1 MLRKFGISTF
11 FVLHFVLTG
20 YNLWAQEKTTYSFNI
35 QNQSLRF
42 IIKEITQVTNYKFAF
57 SNSEINVDIA
67 ASIVCDKTPIEKITE
82 QLSKSFNLNFEIVG
96 TTIVIKPLPIR
107 EFKVTGVVAD
117 FKDRHP
123 LQGVNIIIPEL
134 KKGTVTDS
142 LGNFTIVVPE
152 NQNQIQFSYIGYK
165 PEYLSV
171 FSDTVIRIRLRESI
185 NALEEI
191 VVIAFGNE
199 NKDLL
204 TGSVSAL
211 NPHSFSQLNQ
221 ESLNSSLQS
230 NLSGVFIQNN
240 SGTPAASVKVNIRGI
255 SSISAGNTP
264 LYIIDGIPVIVGNY
278 SQLDFSG
285 QTIDAITDLSINDVE
300 SISILKDAAA
310 SSLYGAR
317 ASNGVILINTKRG
330 KSGES
335 YIQLDSYYGLQETT
349 GMLDMLNAK
358 QWMTLVNEDALATGK
373 PAIYTQEQIDTNKT
387 DTDWLRKVFRIA
399 PTYNLYL
406 SLGGG
411 TDKAKYYI
419 GANVFNQE
427 GIVIGS
433 DYRRYSFRLN
443 FDYKINERFNL
454 ESGYSFS
461 YSINNRVEGDQSING
476 PLPNAISMPPIY
488 PVYNPNGSFN
498 NDGPYANP
506 VSIAEEEKN
515 LALTYRNMFYT
526 TLTYRLSNKL
536 FLKSQ
541 TGIDYYNLGE
551 QTFAPKGTRQ
561 GAKYN
566 GLGIEATNKTS
577 YVYNSSYIDYEFI
590 ESNHKLSV
598 LAGISID
605 RYNRHGTYLRA
616 QNFPGNSFEYLQDA
630 ATPIAAYSS
639 ELDAASN
646 SFFTRT
652 KYNYNDK
659 YILTFN
665 LRADGSSK
673 FGENNRFGYF
683 PSVSAL
689 WYLSK
694 EPFFEWNKTFS
705 KFKIL
710 ASYGITGNDQI
721 NDFRS
726 LNLFRAG
733 DNYNGEAGISPMQI
747 SNPNLKWESTAQFN
761 AGINFELFNKVTV
774 NAEYYTKNTKDLLFE
789 KPLPTSTGFDYVIS
803 NIGRLQN
810 KGFEAQVS
818 ANILEGIFGWNV
830 SLSVTSNKNKV
841 LELYQNQP
849 IRNIGR
855 ASSSIEEGEPVSYF
869 YGFKSLGVN
878 PADGMLI
885 YKDVYKDDKITDL
898 DKTKIGS
905 PYPIFFGGL
914 GNTFTYKSVSVNV
927 LFFFSYGNDIFNAT
941 RMYTETL
948 STGNQTTDVLRRW
961 QQPDDITDIPK
972 ASTYNK
978 RVSSRFVEDGSFV
991 RLKNLKISYSLNER
1005 WLQKYRFKTIQI
1017 YLAGKNL
1024 ITWTK
1029 YSGMDPEVNYN
1040 GSNPVVLG
1048 TDFFTNPQP
1057 KSLILGVCAKF

>member
-1 MLRKFGISTF
+1 MLRKFGIFVF
-11 FVLHFVLTG
+11 FVLHFVLIG
-20 YNLWAQEKTTYSFNI
+20 YNLWAQEKTTYSINI

-42 IIKEITQVTNYKFAF
+42 ILKEITQVTNYKFAY
-57 SNSEINVDIA
+57 SDSEINVELTSSFI
-67 ASIVCDKTPIEKITE
+67 CDKTSIDGLVE
-82 QLSKSFNLNFEIVG
+82 QLSKVFKLNFEIVG
-96 TTIVIKPLPIR
+96 TTIVIKPIPIR
-107 EFKVTGVVAD
+107 EFNVRGVVLD
-117 FKDRHP
+117 FKDKQP
-123 LQGVNIIIPEL
+123 LQGVNILIPEL

-142 LGNFTIVVPE
+142 LGMFALDVPG
-152 NQNQIQFSYIGYK
+152 NQNQVQFSYIGYK
-165 PEYLSV
+165 PQFFTV
-171 FSDTVIRIRLRESI
+171 FSDTIIQIKLKEDI
-185 NALEEI
+185 AALEEI
-191 VVIAFGNE
+191 VVVAFGNE

-204 TGSVSAL
+204 TGSVSVL
-211 NPHSFSQLNQ
+211 SPHSFSQLNQ
-221 ESLNSSLQS
+221 ESMNSSLQA

-330 KSGES
+330 RNGES
-335 YIQLDSYYGLQETT
+335 YIKLDSYYGLQETT

-358 QWMTLVNEDALATGK
+358 QWMTLMNEEAISTGK
-373 PAIYTQEQIDTNKT
+373 PAVYTQTQIDTNKT
-387 DTDWLRKVFRIA
+387 DTDWLRKIFRIA
-399 PTYNLYL
+399 PTYNMYL

-488 PVYNPNGSFN
+488 PIYNPNGRFN

-506 VSIAEEEKN
+506 VSIAKEEKK

-526 TLTYRLSNKL
+526 TLSYRLSNKVV
-536 FLKSQ
+536 LKSQ

-551 QTFAPKGTRQ
+551 QTFAPKTTRQ

-577 YVYNSSYIDYEFI
+577 YIYNSTYIDYELI
-590 ESNHKLSV
+590 KSNHKVSL
-598 LAGISID
+598 LAGFSVD

-646 SFFTRT
+646 SYFTKT
-652 KYNYNDK
+652 KYNYDDK

-673 FGENNRFGYF
+673 FGANNRFGYF
-683 PSVSAL
+683 PSVSGL

-694 EPFFEWNKTFS
+694 EPFFKLTKTFS
-705 KFKIL
+705 KFKVL

-747 SNPNLKWESTAQFN
+747 SNPNLK
-761 AGINFELFNKVTV
+761 
-774 NAEYYTKNTKDLLFE
+774 
-789 KPLPTSTGFDYVIS
+789 
-803 NIGRLQN
+803 
-810 KGFEAQVS
+810 
-818 ANILEGIFGWNV
+818 
-830 SLSVTSNKNKV
+830 
-841 LELYQNQP
+841 
-849 IRNIGR
+849 
-855 ASSSIEEGEPVSYF
+855 
-869 YGFKSLGVN
+869 
-878 PADGMLI
+878 
-885 YKDVYKDDKITDL
+885 
-898 DKTKIGS
+898 
-905 PYPIFFGGL
+905 
-914 GNTFTYKSVSVNV
+914 
-927 LFFFSYGNDIFNAT
+927 
-941 RMYTETL
+941 
-948 STGNQTTDVLRRW
+948 
-961 QQPDDITDIPK
+961 
-972 ASTYNK
+972 
-978 RVSSRFVEDGSFV
+978 
-991 RLKNLKISYSLNER
+991 
-1005 WLQKYRFKTIQI
+1005 
-1017 YLAGKNL
+1017 
-1024 ITWTK
+1024 
-1029 YSGMDPEVNYN
+1029 
-1040 GSNPVVLG
+1040 
-1048 TDFFTNPQP
+1048 
-1057 KSLILGVCAKF
+1057 